1 MNDLSK
7 YQEITELHF
16 DNPNP
21 HLAICHKS
29 QGYSANLRPE
39 ALILKSEI
47 PVATTEVIKSLTG
60 IVSEQEILKML
71 NSNKHKALTEALE
84 VAMKAATNCDYCWI
98 WVQDFS
104 DDMVIFE
111 YESDLYAASYEM
123 GEDGIVIFKGELTK
137 VKRRDMYVESD
148 SGEELV
154 KAADWFSGKHPKVEE
169 EASEAKGEV
178 KGETQTTPKVNED
191 NEDTMSDTKVDM
203 QEIMKSP
210 EFIDL
215 MKAQRKEWEDEK
227 EVELQKAK
235 LESDTKEI
243 LKSFS
248 FVADESVE
256 ELTKSLM
263 SQDDAGSVME
273 ILKAAND
280 QLAEKDAKITELE
293 EEVVKTKEEFGKQ
306 DSLEGEPKDKTITK
320 SGKKDL
326 STFVAKNKVS
336 K

>member
-1 MNDLSK
+1 MSDLSK

-39 ALILKSEI
+39 ALILKSET

-60 IVSEQEILKML
+60 IVSEQEIVKML

-84 VAMKAATNCDYCWI
+84 VAMKAATNCNYCWI

-111 YESDLYAASYEM
+111 YESELYAGSYEM
-123 GEDGIVIFKGELTK
+123 SEDGIVTFKDELKK

-154 KAADWFSGKHPKVEE
+154 KAADWFSKKHPKVEE
-169 EASEAKGEV
+169 DASDTKGEGE
-178 KGETQTTPKVNED
+178 GETQTTPEVNED

-215 MKAQRKEWEDEK
+215 MKAQRQAWEDEK

-248 FVADESVE
+248 FVTDESVE

-280 QLAEKDAKITELE
+280 KIAEKDAKITELE

-306 DSLEGEPKDKTITK
+306 DAIEGEPKDKTITK

-326 STFVAKNKVS
+326 SAFVSKNKVS